1 MNNYLFQSLLTLF
14 IPLFLVSCL
23 FILLLYIYRARTYY
37 KIKSEIRND
46 FSFIINHLDTCIAIY
61 KDIDLKL
68 VYANSSFLKRSG
80 IDLKSNINKS
90 IREIHPQLGEYYSI
104 LESVF
109 KSGKPLHLKE
119 YKYPFG
125 SSYDKWWNIQIYPYR
140 NNNLIQGVIT
150 ISYEI
155 TEQIKSRNKA
165 EELANILEEKVKELN
180 TIVDSIPIGLMY
192 IDKDKNVTYINKN
205 AKNQLS
211 NIIRQCPDTV
221 SADVLFQ
228 NLKIKYEDGTPLHF
242 EDSLISQALQGKEIF
257 NQLLVVTNPETEK
270 DVFTIASAATNYD
283 RQGKIKGCILIAKD
297 DTERIIN
304 EKNLFEHRNLL
315 KSIFSQ
321 IPMGLVLYKH
331 PEMTVLDAN
340 DAFLSFTETLRVKD
354 DIIGLKPSQFIH
366 GWKEKRHEKSKASLD
381 SLVSIGK
388 RYYDIQ
394 TRPIIE
400 DGLIRYWLEISND
413 ITQQIN
419 YTKEIEELSKIKE
432 EFFANVSHEFRTPLT
447 VILATIQLMSKMYE
461 NNNENRTSREL
472 KYIKT
477 MKHNC
482 FRLLRLINNL
492 LEITRID
499 SGHFSLHLE
508 NYNIVNV
515 IEDFALS
522 ISNFANQRGIH
533 LEFDTDL
540 EEKII
545 AIDFDKIE
553 KVILNLLSN
562 AIKFTNKGG
571 KISVYVK
578 EAENGIQISVKDTG
592 VGIPKEKLES
602 IFERFVQVDNL
613 LNRKQEGSGIGLSLV
628 KSLIELHNGTI
639 SVCSE
644 EGIGTE
650 FIVTLPDVI
659 EHDKGVLG
667 SIESRSYNVLDS
679 KDIELSDIYESA

>member
-1 MNNYLFQSLLTLF
+1 MSSSSYLSKQFLFINNPKTIFFSFILWIVLGFISYNYAYNSLPAVYTSETAAHITSFSMNYYLIQAWLKLF

-23 FILLLYIYRARTYY
+23 FILLLHIHSARTYY
-37 KIKSEIRND
+37 KIKS
-46 FSFIINHLDTCIAIY
+46 
-61 KDIDLKL
+61 
-68 VYANSSFLKRSG
+68 
-80 IDLKSNINKS
+80 
-90 IREIHPQLGEYYSI
+90 
-104 LESVF
+104 
-109 KSGKPLHLKE
+109 
-119 YKYPFG
+119 
-125 SSYDKWWNIQIYPYR
+125 
-140 NNNLIQGVIT
+140 
-150 ISYEI
+150 
-155 TEQIKSRNKA
+155 EQIKSRNKA
-165 EELANILEEKVKELN
+165 EELANILEEKVNELN

-192 IDKDKNVTYINKN
+192 VDKNKNVTFINKN
-205 AKNQLS
+205 AKNQMS
-211 NIIRQCPDTV
+211 SIIQQHQNTI
-221 SADVLFQ
+221 SANELFE
-228 NLKIKYEDGTPLHF
+228 NLKIKNDVGTPLQF
-242 EDSLISQALQGKEIF
+242 EESLINHALRGKETF

-270 DVFTIASAATNYD
+270 DIFTFASAATIYD
-283 RQGKIKGCILIAKD
+283 RQGEIKGCILIVKD

-304 EKNLFEHRNLL
+304 EKNLSEQRNLL

-331 PEMTVLDAN
+331 PEMTVSDAN
-340 DAFLSFTETLRVKD
+340 DAFLSFTKTLRLRD
-354 DIIGLKPSQFIH
+354 DIIGLSPSQFIH
-366 GWKEKRHEKSKASLD
+366 GWKEKRYIAVKKCISSLQCEKRNASLD

-400 DGLIRYWLEISND
+400 DDLIKYWLEITND
-413 ITQQIN
+413 VTQQIN

-447 VILATIQLMSKMYE
+447 VILGTIQLMSKMYE
-461 NNNENRTSREL
+461 SNNEIRTSKEL

-477 MKHNC
+477 MKQNC

-499 SGHFSLHLE
+499 SGHLSLQLE
-508 NYNIVNV
+508 NYNIVNF
-515 IEDFALS
+515 IEDITLS

-578 EAENGIQISVKDTG
+578 EAEKGIQISVKDTG

-602 IFERFVQVDNL
+602 IFNRFVQVDNL

-628 KSLIELHNGTI
+628 KSLIEMHKGSI
-639 SVCSE
+639 SVYSE

-650 FIVTLPDVI
+650 FIVTLPDTIEPNKEVI
-659 EHDKGVLG
+659 G

-679 KDIELSDIYESA
+679 KDIELSDIYESV